1 MTINKHFHSNS
12 FALDLALK
20 QKLWAARKW
29 PILSASEFQNFPLSM
44 RSKCSTVSMDQ
55 NKRTLIPLPVIRSKE
70 STKKGKLRECHFLP
84 KLCPHTEYLPLNMGF
99 LILKI
104 SSNRL
109 ISSPTVLTMFCSRK
123 GKTLNESNE
132 KMHWTFWNLR
142 EESVSA
148 LLALYTW
155 GKWQYKKP
163 ELIWLSA
170 ILRNLRNIR
179 IFMGEKLLL
188 R

>member
-1 MTINKHFHSNS
+1 MAHSVGHWIS
-12 FALDLALK
+12 D
-20 QKLWAARKW
+20 
-29 PILSASEFQNFPLSM
+29 FPLSM
-44 RSKCSTVSMDQ
+44 RSQCSTVSMDQ

-70 STKKGKLRECHFLP
+70 STKKVKLRECHFLP

-155 GKWQYKKP
+155 GNWQYKKP

>member
-1 MTINKHFHSNS
+1 MRFVRMTINKHFHSNS

-29 PILSASEFQNFPLSM
+29 PILSASG
-44 RSKCSTVSMDQ
+44 CSTVSMDQ

-132 KMHWTFWNLR
+132 KMSWTFWNLR

-148 LLALYTW
+148 LLALYT
-155 GKWQYKKP
+155 
-163 ELIWLSA
+163 
-170 ILRNLRNIR
+170 
-179 IFMGEKLLL
+179 
-188 R
+188 